1 MVFLDVAYDTHCHRH
16 IGETHLCEF
25 QLQCIVRIFSVVYKD
40 IALFDTVFS
49 YFHYFQI
56 ESVEHKS
63 FVFVGTEN
71 HRFAVFEEYGVF
83 GSCLFRRYGR
93 MSTII
98 EYHTVYQTF
107 HYRSTFVAVSGR
119 EHHTC
124 SLEVDIEHTCKERS
138 ARTHSDCRRLES
150 LFDSTERRRLGDE
163 ALRRRR
169 RILSFG
175 KTVNPVVEQQYIDV
189 DITSDAVYK
198 VVATDSEAVAVA
210 RRLPNAQTRIGSLDA

>member
-1 MVFLDVAYDTHCHRH
+1 MLFRS
-16 IGETHLCEF
+16 F
-25 QLQCIVRIFSVVYKD
+25 QLQCIIRIFSVVYKN

-98 EYHTVYQTF
+98 EYHTGSGYIINLGSVAGTYSYPGGNVYGATKAYVRQFSLNLRADLAGTGV
-107 HYRSTFVAVSGR
+107 RVSN
-119 EHHTC
+119 
-124 SLEVDIEHTCKERS
+124 IEPDRVP
-138 ARTHSDCRRLES
+138 AR
-150 LFDSTERRRLGDE
+150 
-163 ALRRRR
+163 
-169 RILSFG
+169 
-175 KTVNPVVEQQYIDV
+175 
-189 DITSDAVYK
+189 
-198 VVATDSEAVAVA
+198 
-210 RRLPNAQTRIGSLDA
+210 